1 LILHVA
7 TVAGQPI
14 TVGALEERIARMRL
28 GPRGRQMPP
37 SEGPGYLELC
47 RWIVRE
53 LVTESIVAHE
63 IRARGFS
70 EVSQLVL
77 AVTHDVVVSDD
88 EVRAYYDRNPDLY
101 RHAANV
107 VAFEDARATIEQDLL
122 LAARVRAFDVWL
134 EARRHELA
142 VVEPR
147 YEHPADPRYGFPN
160 HRH

>member
-1 LILHVA
+1 MIPHVA

-14 TVGALEERIARMRL
+14 TVGELEERIALMRL

-37 SEGPGYLELC
+37 SDGPGYAELC
-47 RWIVRE
+47 RWVARE

-63 IRARGFS
+63 IRGRRLTD
-70 EVSQLVL
+70 VSQLVL
-77 AVTHDVVVSDD
+77 AVTQDVVVAD
-88 EVRAYYDRNPDLY
+88 EQVRGYYHRNLDLY
-101 RHAANV
+101 RQGANV
-107 VAFEDARATIEQDLL
+107 VSFEDARATIEQDLL

-134 EARRHELA
+134 EGRRHELA

-147 YEHPADPRYGFPN
+147 YEHPADSRYGFPN